1 MREDPQLWE
10 LLESPLLLAIVTLTY
25 QGMPASAVRAMGS
38 AQERRRHLL
47 AGYVERMLQRR
58 ARSRSP
64 TPPAQT
70 LRWLGWL
77 ARSMHDH
84 DQTVFYLEQ
93 LQPDWLPSHR
103 QQWLV
108 TTGFAVIV
116 GVVVTIVWTYFPH
129 PWHLPQ
135 DAGSRAPT
143 SLITRAEI
151 ATRHD

>member
-1 MREDPQLWE
+1 
-10 LLESPLLLAIVTLTY
+10 VTLTY

-77 ARSMHDH
+77 ARSMRDH

-116 GVVVTIVWTYFPH
+116 GSLSPSF
-129 PWHLPQ
+129 
-135 DAGSRAPT
+135 GRT
-143 SLITRAEI
+143 SLILGTCHKTLVAERQPHSLRELRLLPGTI
-151 ATRHD
+151 DR